1 MKNLD
6 PVKLPFKTMAHTE
19 SPIDEQIQ
27 TIINEHVIYTT
38 TDLKGVIKKVS
49 TAFCERS
56 GYKKEELV
64 GRSHSLLRAPDTQDA
79 VYDELWVT
87 IENDEIWSG
96 EIQNIAKD
104 GQSYWVKCMI
114 RPLFTDSGK
123 KVGYIALRDNITR
136 EKEIEACSLIDE
148 VTQVY
153 NRKKINQDIMIAIE
167 RHERYDTPFSLVM
180 LDIDNFKTFNDCY
193 SHLIGDEILIQ
204 ISAFID
210 SQTRHSDIF
219 ARWGGDEF
227 ILLIP
232 NINSDHAVQLCE
244 NLRKSLAGKVCTTLQ
259 NRFNIVERIS
269 CSFGITSIQPGDTI
283 DSILGRTDR
292 ALYLAK
298 ENGRNRVEF
307 L

>member
-1 MKNLD
+1 MQNSDLLD
-6 PVKLPFKTMAHTE
+6 LPLQTMTQTE
-19 SPIDEQIQ
+19 YPLGEQIQ
-27 TIINEHVIYTT
+27 TIVNEHVIYTT
-38 TDLKGVIKKVS
+38 TDLNGVIQKVS
-49 TAFCERS
+49 PAFCERS
-56 GYKKEELV
+56 GYGKEELV
-64 GRSHSLLRAPDTQDA
+64 GRTHSLLRAPDTQDT
-79 VYDELWVT
+79 VYDELWET

-96 EIQNIAKD
+96 EIKNIAKD
-104 GQSYWVKCMI
+104 GQPYWIKCMI
-114 RPLFTDSGK
+114 RPLFTDGGE

-167 RHERYDTPFSLVM
+167 RYERYATPFSLVM

-204 ISAFID
+204 TCAYID
-210 SQTRHSDIF
+210 AQTRQSDIF

-232 NINSDHAVQLCE
+232 NISSDEALLLCE
-244 NLRKSLAGKVCTTLQ
+244 KLRKSLAGKVCTTLEE
-259 NRFNIVERIS
+259 RFNIVEHIS
-269 CSFGITSIQPGDTI
+269 CSFGVTSVKPGDTI
-283 DSILGRTDR
+283 DSLLGRTDR

-298 ENGRNRVEF
+298 ENGRNRVE
-307 L
+307 LL